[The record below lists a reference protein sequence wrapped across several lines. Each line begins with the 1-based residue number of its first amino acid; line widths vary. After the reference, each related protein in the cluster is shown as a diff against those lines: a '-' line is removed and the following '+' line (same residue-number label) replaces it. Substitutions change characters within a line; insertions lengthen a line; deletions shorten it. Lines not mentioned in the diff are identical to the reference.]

1 MRSKCEASGGTCPA
15 APAGLYRL
23 QRLLGSHPSPISLG
37 SSKEK
42 AFSKGVV
49 FEKEGN
55 HLSLCIIACSRNISL
70 PGSNCSQCADRDPA
84 CGGGCWGCSLQG
96 AGFQELTEAADRHAS
111 SPQHCH
117 LLGRSS
123 HLPLS
128 YRRPLCLSSPRLSK
142 AIPSIQEGQGTNQI
156 SLPVCSTEKHIIFL
170 CCDRD
175 VFLIYHP
182 LLCFGLLLKS
192 VLFLF
197 KNVFALFLTMF
208 FQQS

>member
-1 MRSKCEASGGTCPA
+1 MRSKCEASRGTCPT
-15 APAGLYRL
+15 APAGLYHPL
-23 QRLLGSHPSPISLG
+23 RLLGSHPSPISLG

-42 AFSKGVV
+42 AFSKGAV

-96 AGFQELTEAADRHAS
+96 ASFQELTEAADTHSS
-111 SPQHCH
+111 SPLHCH
-117 LLGRSS
+117 LLRRSS

-182 LLCFGLLLKS
+182 LPCFRLWLKS

-197 KNVFALFLTMF
+197 KNAFAF
-208 FQQS
+208 F